1 MRPSRS
7 VWMPASRGRR
17 LSSVLMQG
25 GSRGALRAARVYR
38 GTGYHPGF
46 LSTGKLV
53 RMTLAAQFQ
62 IEYLQYLGPDGKPVA
77 ELPQAFRDPAA
88 LVPLFKQMLFVRTFD
103 SKAIALQR
111 TGKLG
116 TYAACLGHEATH
128 VGIGASMQP
137 EDVFAPSY
145 REYGAQFMRGV
156 KPRDVLMY
164 WGGDERGN
172 DFEIPRND
180 YPWCVPIST
189 QCLMA
194 AGAALSFKLRKQD
207 RVAVATCGDGG
218 SSKTDFYAALNSA
231 GAYKLPL
238 VLCVINNGWAIS
250 VPRSAQTGAKTLA
263 QKGLAGGLH
272 CLQVDGNDLIAV
284 LEAMRRAGE
293 RARNGEGGSV
303 IEFMTYRLHDHTTAD
318 DARRYRGEDEVK
330 AGWTREPMLR
340 LRTFLTAKKL
350 WDEAQE
356 KAWLEECGKLVDVEI
371 NAYLESKVQPVE
383 AMFDYLYADPPPD
396 LLAQRAAAIALEKR
410 NG

>member
-1 MRPSRS
+1 
-7 VWMPASRGRR
+7 
-17 LSSVLMQG
+17 
-25 GSRGALRAARVYR
+25 
-38 GTGYHPGF
+38 
-46 LSTGKLV
+46 
-53 RMTLAAQFQ
+53 MTLAAQFQ

-103 SKAIALQR
+103 AKAIALQR

-156 KPRDVLMY
+156 QPRDVLMY

-172 DFEIPRND
+172 DFAGPKQD
-180 YPWCVPIST
+180 YPWCVPIAT

-194 AGAALSFKLRKQD
+194 AGAALSFKLRKQA
-207 RVAVATCGDGG
+207 RVAVACCGDGG

-231 GAYKLPL
+231 GAYTLPL

-250 VPRSAQTGAKTLA
+250 VPRKAQTGAETLA
-263 QKGLAGGLH
+263 QKGIAGGLH
-272 CLQVDGNDLIAV
+272 CLQVDGNDLVAV
-284 LEAMRRAGE
+284 LEAMRRATT
-293 RARNGEGGSV
+293 RARSGMGGSV

-330 AGWTREPMLR
+330 AAWTREPMLR
-340 LRTFLTAKKL
+340 LRQYLTDMKV

-356 KAWLEECGKLVDVEI
+356 KAWIEECGKKVDVEI
-371 NAYLESKVQPVE
+371 NAYLETAVQPVE

-396 LLAQRAAAIALEKR
+396 LLAQRETAIALEKR